1 MEQMLRKIS
10 TRAII
15 ILSFIFIAGCASTT
29 QMQKSGANVHGS
41 YNWLNLDTVKAGK
54 FDTGKMWTFDYPPL
68 DYFQKE
74 YNFKPDENWLNNVRM
89 SALRFANYCSASF
102 VSADGLVMTNH
113 HCGRESVSKVTKP
126 GEDLFDNG
134 FYAKTLTDE
143 RPVPGLYVDQLV
155 LIKDVTSEIQ
165 SEIDKGKTPE
175 EKIANQRKAMQELQ
189 KKEEKATGFRIQI
202 VTFYNGG
209 KYALYGYK
217 RYNDVRLVFSPEAS
231 LGYFGGDNDN
241 FTYPRYDLDCNFFRV
256 YENGKPLKTEHYF
269 HWSPNGAEPG
279 EPVFVVG
286 NPGRTD
292 RLKTVSQLEFLRD
305 VQYPRTLDLL
315 NELVDIYS
323 GVIEQHPDRKAEL
336 QNRLFG
342 FSNSQKAYTGMLAGL
357 RDPVLMQKKID
368 FERKFQE
375 AVRSNPKLN
384 EQYGGLWNK
393 IADVQNELR
402 TVSNESFAL
411 NMNPFTSAEYFL
423 IAQEVVQLANQLKLP
438 EAQREKEYKGAE
450 LDSTIDKLIPKKLDV
465 EIQNAILKDQIDRFN
480 KYLGAD
486 NETVGKITGGKTGED
501 VVNYMLG
508 NSSITN
514 RDKLKALIKEGP
526 DAILNST
533 DPFIY
538 FIVHTEARRSELQQ
552 KVREITSQDAAYS
565 QELGKALFE
574 VYGTSIPPDATF
586 TLRISDGVVK
596 GYPYNGTVAPPFT
609 TFYGLYNRY
618 YSFDKKYPYDL
629 PKRWQ
634 NPPADFNLETPMDF
648 VSTNDIIGGNSG
660 SPVINEKAQI
670 VGLAFDGN
678 IESLPG
684 NFIFTTEANRTVAVH
699 SAGMMEAIKD
709 LYKATRLSDELKTG
723 KITGETNVGEKQEEK
738 GNQ

>member
-1 MEQMLRKIS
+1 MKNLF
-10 TRAII
+10 TRLSIYAVVIYTII
-15 ILSFIFIAGCASTT
+15 IAAGCSSTS
-29 QMQKSGANVHGS
+29 QMQQSSNNS
-41 YNWLNLDTVKAGK
+41 QSNYSWLNLDTVKAGK

-74 YNFKPDENWLNNVRM
+74 YHFRPSEEWLNNVRM

-134 FYAKTLTDE
+134 FYAKTLEDE

-155 LIKDVTSEIQ
+155 LIKDVTNEIQ
-165 SEIDKGKTPE
+165 SAMDKGKTPE
-175 EKIANQRKAMQELQ
+175 EKVADQRKAMQELEA
-189 KKEEKATGFRIQI
+189 KEGKETGLRIQI

-231 LGYFGGDNDN
+231 LGYFGGDYDN

-256 YENGKPLKTEHYF
+256 YDNGKPLKTEHYF

-305 VQYPRTLDLL
+305 VQYPRTLDML
-315 NELVDIYS
+315 NDLVNLYTDL
-323 GVIEQHPDRKAEL
+323 IEKHPERKAEL

-357 RDPVLMQKKID
+357 RDPILMQKKID
-368 FERKFQE
+368 FENKFKE
-375 AVRSNPKLN
+375 AVKANSELN
-384 EQYGGLWNK
+384 SKYGGLWDK
-393 IADVQNELR
+393 IADIQKQMESI
-402 TVSNESFAL
+402 SNEYFAIST
-411 NMNPFTSAEYFL
+411 NPYTSSQYFM
-423 IAQEVVQLANQLKLP
+423 IAGEVIHLANQLKLP
-438 EAQREKEYKGAE
+438 EDQRSEDYKGAK
-450 LDSTIDKLIPKKLDV
+450 LDSTINEIIPAKFDT
-465 EIQNAILKDQIDRFN
+465 EMQDAMLKDQVARLE
-480 KYLGAD
+480 KYLGTN
-486 NETVGKITGGKTGED
+486 NEIVAKMTAGKTGED
-501 VVNYMLG
+501 AVNYMLS
-508 NSSITN
+508 NSYLTST
-514 RDKLKALIKEGP
+514 DKLKELISQGP
-526 DAILNST
+526 DAILNSN

-538 FIVHTEARRSELQQ
+538 FMVHTDARKTELQN
-552 KVREITSQDAAYS
+552 KIKELSSADATYS

-596 GYPYNGTVAPPFT
+596 GYPYNGTIAPPFT
-609 TFYGLYNRY
+609 TFYGLYDRY
-618 YSFDKKYPYDL
+618 YSFDKKYPYNL
-629 PKRWQ
+629 PKDWQ
-634 NPPADFNLETPMDF
+634 NPPADFKLETPMDF
-648 VSTNDIIGGNSG
+648 VATNDIIGGNSG

-709 LYKATRLSDELKTG
+709 LYKATRLSDELQAG
-723 KITGETNVGEKQEEK
+723 KIVSDK
-738 GNQ
+738 